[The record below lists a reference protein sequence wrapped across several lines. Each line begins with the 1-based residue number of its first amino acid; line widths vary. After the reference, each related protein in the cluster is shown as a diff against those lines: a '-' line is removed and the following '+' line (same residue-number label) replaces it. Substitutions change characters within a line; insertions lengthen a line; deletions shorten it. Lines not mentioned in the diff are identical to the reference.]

1 MAVIDE
7 SKYIKVVE
15 IRKSV
20 GKPITISTFK
30 NMFPEFSLVKISNTY
45 CLTYEG
51 NRTEVIKQISNI
63 FIEYQFSKSI
73 DDPYE
78 KVDYWINKY
87 DEETQSKYPVLFDT
101 YKDFMHEKITNSK
114 RAKK

>member
-87 DEETQSKYPVLFDT
+87 DEETDIQ
-101 YKDFMHEKITNSK
+101 
-114 RAKK
+114 